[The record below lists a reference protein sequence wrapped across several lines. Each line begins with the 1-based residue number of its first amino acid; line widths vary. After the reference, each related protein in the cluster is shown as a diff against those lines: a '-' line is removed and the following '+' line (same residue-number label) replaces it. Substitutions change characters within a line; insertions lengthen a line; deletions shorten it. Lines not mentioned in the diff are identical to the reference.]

1 MSDSQF
7 VNENGSLPTAAESTE
22 QPVTGLDAARTMVES
37 FEEFDELITRR
48 IFFDGTKKAR
58 LELEHRYLLMQYQ
71 LFGSDDY
78 CEPGV
83 VDKKLEELR
92 SSVMELGVDCGEVKE
107 LLRRIDAVAEN
118 MSDE

>member
-1 MSDSQF
+1 
-7 VNENGSLPTAAESTE
+7 
-22 QPVTGLDAARTMVES
+22 
-37 FEEFDELITRR
+37 
-48 IFFDGTKKAR
+48 
-58 LELEHRYLLMQYQ
+58 MQYQ

-83 VDKKLEELR
+83 VEKELEELR

-118 MSDE
+118 MRDE

>member
-1 MSDSQF
+1 MRLKKPQPLAKW
-7 VNENGSLPTAAESTE
+7 EARLESLTE
-22 QPVTGLDAARTMVES
+22 RVEE
-37 FEEFDELITRR
+37 FEEFAELIERR
-48 IFFDGTKKAR
+48 IFFEGSKKDR
-58 LELEHRYLLMQYQ
+58 LELEHRYLLMQYL

-83 VDKKLEELR
+83 FDKELEDVR
-92 SSVMELGVDCGEVKE
+92 SDVMELGVDCDEVKE